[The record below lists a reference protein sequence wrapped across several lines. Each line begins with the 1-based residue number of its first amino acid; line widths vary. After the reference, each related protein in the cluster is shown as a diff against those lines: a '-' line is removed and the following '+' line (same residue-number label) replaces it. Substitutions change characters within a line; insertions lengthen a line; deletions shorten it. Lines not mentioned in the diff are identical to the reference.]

1 MSADSTAK
9 ATRFRELHEGP
20 DVLVMPNP
28 WDLGSARIL
37 AGLGFKALATSS
49 AGFAHS
55 LGRLDYGVTRAEAI
69 AHGAA
74 IAAAV
79 DVPVSADLENGFGH
93 TPEDCAETM
102 RLAAEAGLA
111 GASIEDASGDPASP
125 IYDIDLAS
133 DRIAAAADALA
144 SIKSPL
150 VLTGRAENFL
160 HRLRDLDDTI
170 RRLQAY
176 EAAGAD
182 VLYAPGL
189 TTLEQIKAV
198 CEAVSKPVNVLM
210 GLPGVELTVAD
221 VAAAGARRISTG
233 STLALA
239 AFSAF
244 TTAAQEILHD
254 GTFGY
259 AKAAFANKD
268 WKPLLAPDAEH

>member
-102 RLAAEAGLA
+102 RLAVEAGLA
-111 GASIEDASGDPASP
+111 GASIEDASGDPTAP
-125 IYDIDLAS
+125 IYDIELAS

-189 TTLEQIKAV
+189 TTLEQIKTV

-239 AFSAF
+239 AFS
-244 TTAAQEILHD
+244 
-254 GTFGY
+254 
-259 AKAAFANKD
+259 
-268 WKPLLAPDAEH
+268 

>member
-1 MSADSTAK
+1 MATDSTAK
-9 ATRFRELHEGP
+9 AACFRELHEGP

-37 AGLGFKALATSS
+37 AGLGFKALATTS

-69 AHGAA
+69 THGAA
-74 IAAAV
+74 IAASV
-79 DVPVSADLENGFGH
+79 DIPVSADLENGFGH

-111 GASIEDASGDPASP
+111 GASIEDASGDPAAP
-125 IYDIDLAS
+125 IYDIEMATG
-133 DRIAAAADALA
+133 RIAAAADALA
-144 SIKSPL
+144 AVKSPL

-160 HRLRDLDDTI
+160 HRRRDLDDTI

-189 TTLEQIKAV
+189 TTLEQITAV
-198 CEAVSKPVNVLM
+198 CGAASKPVNVLM
-210 GLPGVELTVAD
+210 GLPGIDLTVAD
-221 VAAAGARRISTG
+221 VAAAGARRVSIG

-239 AFSAF
+239 ALSAF
-244 TTAAQEILHD
+244 TSAAQEILND
-254 GTFGY
+254 GGFSY
-259 AKAAFANKD
+259 ANAAFANRD
-268 WKPLLAPDAEH
+268 WKPLLAPDAES